1 MTGGGGGGNLTGM
14 IKPFQGKRPRIASS
28 AWVSQQAVLIGDVEV
43 GEGSSIWPGAVIRA
57 HSGPVIIGRNCHI
70 EENCVIHG
78 PTRMGDYVCLGP
90 GAVTEAA
97 RIGSYVLIGSNAT
110 VLREAQLADYCIL
123 SAGSMVKEKME
134 VPTRSLV
141 AGVPG
146 EIKRFLQSQD
156 IKEEVEGITNALALL
171 AQQFKKEGF

>member
-1 MTGGGGGGNLTGM
+1 M
-14 IKPFQGKRPRIASS
+14 IKPFRGKEPRIAPS
-28 AWVSQQAVLIGDVEV
+28 AWVSQQALIIGEVEV

-57 HSGPVIIGRNCHI
+57 DTGAVIIGKNCHI

-78 PTRMGDYVCLGP
+78 PTRIGDHVCLGP
-90 GAVTEAA
+90 GAVVEAD

-110 VLREAQLADYCIL
+110 VLKGAQLADYCIV
-123 SAGSMVKEKME
+123 SAGSLVKEKME

-146 EIKRFLQSQD
+146 EIRRFLQSQD
-156 IKEEVEGITNALALL
+156 IRDELDARTRALAPL

>member
-1 MTGGGGGGNLTGM
+1 M
-14 IKPFQGKRPRIASS
+14 IKRFQGKGPRIASS
-28 AWVSQQAVLIGDVEV
+28 AWVSQQAVLIGEIEV

-57 HSGPVIIGRNCHI
+57 DSGPVIIGRNCHI

-90 GAVTEAA
+90 GAVAEAV

-110 VLREAQLADYCIL
+110 ILREAQLADYCIITANSL
-123 SAGSMVKEKME
+123 VKEKME

-146 EIKRFLQSQD
+146 EIRRFLQSQD
-156 IKEEVEGITNALALL
+156 IKEELEGMTKTLAPL